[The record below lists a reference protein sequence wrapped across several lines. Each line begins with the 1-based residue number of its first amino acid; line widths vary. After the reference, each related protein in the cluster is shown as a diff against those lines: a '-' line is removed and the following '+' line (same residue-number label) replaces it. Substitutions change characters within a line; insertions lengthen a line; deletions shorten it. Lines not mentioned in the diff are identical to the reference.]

1 MMALPIPS
9 GGHISHGQKKFSGT
23 AGLVHG
29 LNIEYFAFDREEMNI
44 DVDQSKQ
51 RIEKLIQENKKPSFA
66 MFGGSLFLFP
76 HPMKDLKDFLLSNDI
91 FICYDS
97 AHVSGLIAGKQF
109 QDPLREGAE
118 AMTLST
124 HKTLPGPQGGM
135 VLSFD
140 KYADDIK
147 KSVFPGNTLSLIHI

>member
-51 RIEKLIQENKKPSFA
+51 RIEKLIADNKKPSFA
-66 MFGGSLFLFP
+66 MFGGS
-76 HPMKDLKDFLLSNDI
+76 
-91 FICYDS
+91 
-97 AHVSGLIAGKQF
+97 
-109 QDPLREGAE
+109 
-118 AMTLST
+118 
-124 HKTLPGPQGGM
+124 
-135 VLSFD
+135 
-140 KYADDIK
+140 
-147 KSVFPGNTLSLIHI
+147 